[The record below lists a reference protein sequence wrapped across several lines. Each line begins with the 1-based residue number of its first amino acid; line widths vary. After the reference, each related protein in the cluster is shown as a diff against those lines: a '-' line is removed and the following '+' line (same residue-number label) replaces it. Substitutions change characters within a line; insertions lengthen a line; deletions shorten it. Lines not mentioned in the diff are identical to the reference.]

1 MSNLRDRYAGNNG
14 GVETPVKVDPGMAF
28 EDSDF
33 LMSQEQV
40 EVAARSTQGRSV
52 KLSREDKIKINCS
65 HRGRNGQPLIQKR
78 KVQRADIVSGKTIE
92 TVELVCPLCKE
103 IIQPMTQ
110 VYLAEIKDKMIPMIA
125 DVCNY
130 IKAFDDQFNEPTR
143 QILATFRYESLVI
156 FNVLENVIRANTK
169 KKVSNGKRSTV
180 ANSNRIFK

>member
-1 MSNLRDRYAGNNG
+1 MSNLRDRYAVGTM
-14 GVETPVKVDPGMAF
+14 VEDNAVKVDPGMAF
-28 EDSDF
+28 DESDF

-65 HRGRNGQPLIQKR
+65 HRGRNGQTLIQKR
-78 KVQRADIVSGKTIE
+78 KVQRADIGSGKSVETI
-92 TVELVCPLCKE
+92 ELVCPLCKE

-110 VYLAEIKDKMIPMIA
+110 VYLSEIKDKLIPMIA

-130 IKAFDDQFNEPTR
+130 IKAFDGQFNEPTR

-169 KKVSNGKRSTV
+169 KQKNGQKKTAV